1 MQARTYVQLA
11 LMMFL
16 QYFIW
21 GAWYVTMGTYLGT
34 TLKFSGPEIGLAYTT
49 ISIAAIVSPFFVGL
63 VADRFFATQKVLGS
77 LHLMGAL
84 LLYITSQLDTFGPF
98 YIVLLAYTICFMPT
112 LALTNAIAFRQ
123 MQDPGKQF
131 GPIRVLGTVGWIAV
145 GLIIGTM
152 SIEASAL
159 TFRIAA
165 ACSLLLGIYS
175 FFLPDTPPKVSGPVT
190 VRDVL
195 GLDAIAL
202 FKDRAFTTVF
212 IASVLICIPL
222 AFYYSFANPFLNDVG
237 LENAAGKMTM
247 GQMSELGFMVL
258 LPFFLTRLGV
268 KRIILLAMLCWGARY
283 LLFAYGDSSTNVWML
298 YAGILLHGICYDFF
312 FVTGQ
317 IFVDRKAPAHLR
329 SSAQGM
335 ITLATYGVGML
346 IGSWLSGEIV
356 GLYTSTGA
364 DGTQVFNWQSI
375 WLVPAIAS
383 IVVFAFFALLF
394 KEKDVPKRVEV
405 LSS

>member
-1 MQARTYVQLA
+1 MQAKTFVQLA

-34 TLKFSGPEIGLAYTT
+34 TLKFGGPEIGLAYTT

-63 VADRFFATQKVLGS
+63 VADRFFATQKVLAV
-77 LHLMGAL
+77 LHLLGAAL
-84 LLYITSQLDTFGPF
+84 LYATSQLDTFGPF
-98 YIVLLAYTICFMPT
+98 YIVLLAYTICYMPT

-123 MQDPGKQF
+123 MEDPGKQF
-131 GPIRVLGTVGWIAV
+131 GPIRVLGTIGWIAV

-152 SIEASAL
+152 NIEASAL
-159 TFRIAA
+159 TFQIAA
-165 ACSLLLGIYS
+165 ACSLLLGVYS
-175 FFLPDTPPKVSGPVT
+175 FFLPDTPPKVTGPIGI
-190 VRDVL
+190 RDVL

-202 FKDRAFTTVF
+202 FKDRAFTAVF
-212 IASVLICIPL
+212 MASVLICIPL
-222 AFYYSFANPFLNDVG
+222 AFYYSFANPFLNETG
-237 LENAAGKMTM
+237 LENAAGKMTL

-268 KRIILLAMLCWGARY
+268 KRIILLAMLCWGLRY
-283 LLFAYGDSSTNVWML
+283 LLFAYGDNGANVWML

-317 IFVDRKAPAHLR
+317 IFVDRKAPGHLR

-335 ITLATYGVGML
+335 ITLATYGIGML
-346 IGSWLSGEIV
+346 IGSWLSGVVV

-364 DGTQVFNWQSI
+364 DTVQVRDWQSI

-383 IVVFAFFALLF
+383 IVVFALFALLF
-394 KEKDVPKRVEV
+394 REKDVPKQVEV
-405 LSS
+405 HS

>member
-1 MQARTYVQLA
+1 MQAKTFIQLA

-34 TLKFSGPEIGLAYTT
+34 TLKFGGPEIGLAYTT

-63 VADRFFATQKVLGS
+63 VADRFFATQKVLGV
-77 LHLMGAL
+77 LHLLGGL
-84 LLYITSQLDTFGPF
+84 LLYATSQLDTFGPF
-98 YIVLLAYTICFMPT
+98 YIVLLAYTLCYMPT

-131 GPIRVLGTVGWIAV
+131 GPIRVLGTIGWIAV
-145 GLIIGTM
+145 GLFIGTM
-152 SIEASAL
+152 NIEASAI
-159 TFRIAA
+159 TFQIAA
-165 ACSLLLGIYS
+165 VSSLLLGVYS
-175 FFLPDTPPKVSGPVT
+175 FFLPDTPPKVSGPVR

-202 FKDRAFTTVF
+202 FKDRSFTAVF

-222 AFYYSFANPFLNDVG
+222 AFYYSFANPFLNETG
-237 LENAAGKMTM
+237 LENAAGKMTL

-268 KRIILLAMLCWGARY
+268 KRIILLAMLCWGLRY
-283 LLFAYGDSSTNVWML
+283 LLFAYGDNGSGVWML

-317 IFVDRKAPAHLR
+317 IFVDRKAPSHLR

-335 ITLATYGVGML
+335 ITLATYGIGML
-346 IGSWLSGEIV
+346 IGSWLSGIIV
-356 GLYTSTGA
+356 GLYAFTGA
-364 DGTQVFNWQSI
+364 DNVQMHNWQAI

-383 IVVFAFFALLF
+383 IIVFVLFAFLF
-394 KEKDVPKRVEV
+394 KEKDVPRQVEV
-405 LSS
+405 HS

>member
-34 TLKFSGPEIGLAYTT
+34 TLKFGGPEIGVAYTT

-63 VADRFFATQKVLGS
+63 VADRFFATQKVLGT
-77 LHLMGAL
+77 LHLIGGI
-84 LLYITSQLDTFGPF
+84 LLYITSQLNDFGPF
-98 YIVLLAYTICFMPT
+98 YITLLAYTICFMPT

-123 MQDPGKQF
+123 MEDPGKQF
-131 GPIRVLGTVGWIAV
+131 GPIRVLGTIGWITV

-152 SIEASAL
+152 NIEASAL
-159 TFRIAA
+159 TFQIAA

-175 FFLPDTPPKVSGPVT
+175 FFLPDTPPKVTGPIG

-202 FKDRAFTTVF
+202 FKDKAFTMVF

-268 KRIILLAMLCWGARY
+268 KRIILMAMLCWGLRY
-283 LLFAYGDSSTNVWML
+283 LLFAFGDNGANVWML
-298 YAGILLHGICYDFF
+298 YAGIILHGICYDFF

-346 IGSWLSGEIV
+346 IGSWLSGIIV
-356 GLYTSTGA
+356 GLYTATDANGV
-364 DGTQVFNWQSI
+364 QQYNWLNI
-375 WLVPAIAS
+375 WMVPAIAS
-383 IVVFAFFALLF
+383 IIVFALFALLF
-394 KEKDVPKRVEV
+394 KEKEAPKQVEV
-405 LSS
+405 LS

>member
-1 MQARTYVQLA
+1 
-11 LMMFL
+11 
-16 QYFIW
+16 
-21 GAWYVTMGTYLGT
+21 
-34 TLKFSGPEIGLAYTT
+34 
-49 ISIAAIVSPFFVGL
+49 
-63 VADRFFATQKVLGS
+63 
-77 LHLMGAL
+77 
-84 LLYITSQLDTFGPF
+84 
-98 YIVLLAYTICFMPT
+98 MPT

-123 MQDPGKQF
+123 MEDPGKQF
-131 GPIRVLGTVGWIAV
+131 GPIRVLGTLGWIAV

-152 SIEASAL
+152 NIEASAL
-159 TFRIAA
+159 TFQIAA
-165 ACSLLLGIYS
+165 VCSLLLGVYS
-175 FFLPDTPPKVSGPVT
+175 FFLPDTPPKVTGPVG

-202 FKDRAFTTVF
+202 FKDRAFATVF
-212 IASVLICIPL
+212 VASVLICIPL

-237 LENAAGKMTM
+237 LENAAGKMTL

-268 KRIILLAMLCWGARY
+268 KRIILLAMLCWGLRY
-283 LLFAYGDSSTNVWML
+283 LLFAYGDNGSAVWML

-335 ITLATYGVGML
+335 ITLATYGIGML
-346 IGSWLSGEIV
+346 VGSWLSGEIV
-356 GLYTSTGA
+356 GLYTVTGA
-364 DGTQVFNWQSI
+364 GGLQKINWQYV

-383 IVVFAFFALLF
+383 FVVFILFAFLF
-394 KEKDVPKRVEV
+394 KEKDVPKHVEV
-405 LSS
+405 HS

>member
-1 MQARTYVQLA
+1 MQAKTFIQLA

-21 GAWYVTMGTYLGT
+21 GSWYVTMGTYLGT
-34 TLKFSGPEIGLAYTT
+34 TLKFGGPEIGLAYTT

-63 VADRFFATQKVLGS
+63 VADRFFATQKVLGT
-77 LHLMGAL
+77 LHLLGGI
-84 LLYITSQLDTFGPF
+84 LLYATSQLDTFGPF
-98 YIVLLAYTICFMPT
+98 YIVLLAYTLCYMPT
-112 LALTNAIAFRQ
+112 LALTNALAFRQ
-123 MQDPGKQF
+123 MEDPGKQF
-131 GPIRVLGTVGWIAV
+131 GPIRVLGTLGWIAV

-152 SIEASAL
+152 NIEASAL
-159 TFRIAA
+159 TFQIAA
-165 ACSLLLGIYS
+165 ACSLLLGVYS

-190 VRDVL
+190 ARDIL

-202 FKDRAFTTVF
+202 FKDRAFATVF
-212 IASVLICIPL
+212 VASVLICIPL

-237 LENAAGKMTM
+237 LENAAGKMTL

-268 KRIILLAMLCWGARY
+268 KRIILLAMLCWGLRY
-283 LLFAYGDSSTNVWML
+283 LLFAYGDNGAGVWML

-335 ITLATYGVGML
+335 ITLATYGIGML
-346 IGSWLSGEIV
+346 IGSWLSGEVV
-356 GLYTSTGA
+356 GLYTLTGT
-364 DGTQVFNWQSI
+364 GGLQTINWQYV

-383 IVVFAFFALLF
+383 FVVFILFAFLF
-394 KEKDVPKRVEV
+394 KEQDVPKQVEV
-405 LSS
+405 HS

>member
-1 MQARTYVQLA
+1 MQAKTIVQLA
-11 LMMFL
+11 IMMFL
-16 QYFIW
+16 QYFVW

-34 TLKFSGPEIGLAYTT
+34 TLKFSGPEIGVAYTT

-63 VADRFFATQKVLGS
+63 IADRFFATQKVLGV
-77 LHLMGAL
+77 LHLVGGI
-84 LLYITSQLDTFGPF
+84 LLYATSQLQTFGPF
-98 YIVLLAYTICFMPT
+98 YAVLLAYTICYMPT

-123 MQDPGKQF
+123 MEDPGKQF
-131 GPIRVLGTVGWIAV
+131 GPIRVLGTLGWIVV

-152 SIEASAL
+152 KIEASAL
-159 TFRIAA
+159 TFQIAA
-165 ACSLLLGIYS
+165 ACSMLLGLYS
-175 FFLPDTPPKVSGPVT
+175 FLLPHTPPKVSGPVS

-222 AFYYSFANPFLNDVG
+222 AFYYSFANPFLNEVG
-237 LENAAGKMTM
+237 LENAASKMTI
-247 GQMSELGFMVL
+247 GQMSELGFMIL
-258 LPFFLTRLGV
+258 LPVFLTRLGV
-268 KRIILLAMLCWGARY
+268 KRIILLAMACWGLRY
-283 LLFAYGDSSTNVWML
+283 LLFAYGDSGANVWML
-298 YAGILLHGICYDFF
+298 YGGILLHGICYDFF

-335 ITLATYGVGML
+335 ITLATYGIGML
-346 IGSWLSGEIV
+346 IGSWLSGIIV
-356 GLYTSTGA
+356 GLYTLTSPQ
-364 DGTQVFNWQSI
+364 DVQQHNWQYI

-383 IVVFAFFALLF
+383 VVVFVFFALLF
-394 KEKDVPKRVEV
+394 REKEVPKQVEV
-405 LSS
+405 HS

>member
-21 GAWYVTMGTYLGT
+21 GSWYVTMGTYLGT

-84 LLYITSQLDTFGPF
+84 LLYLTSQLDTFGPF
-98 YIVLLAYTICFMPT
+98 YMVLLAYTICFMPT

-123 MQDPGKQF
+123 MQDPSKQF

-159 TFRIAA
+159 TFQIAA

-190 VRDVL
+190 IRDVL

-283 LLFAYGDSSTNVWML
+283 LLFAYGDNGANVWML

-317 IFVDRKAPAHLR
+317 IFVDRKAPSHLR

-346 IGSWLSGEIV
+346 IGSWMSGEIV

-364 DGTQVFNWQSI
+364 DGVQNLNWQSI

-394 KEKDVPKRVEV
+394 KEKDVPKQVEV
-405 LSS
+405 LS

>member
-1 MQARTYVQLA
+1 MQAKTYVQLA

-16 QYFIW
+16 QYFVW
-21 GAWYVTMGTYLGT
+21 GSWYVTMGTYLGT
-34 TLKFSGPEIGLAYTT
+34 TLKFGGPEIGLAYTT

-63 VADRFFATQKVLGS
+63 VADRFFATQKVLGT
-77 LHLMGAL
+77 LHLLGGI
-84 LLYITSQLDTFGPF
+84 LLYATSQLDTFGPF
-98 YIVLLAYTICFMPT
+98 YIVLLAYTLCYMPT

-123 MQDPGKQF
+123 MEDPGKQF
-131 GPIRVLGTVGWIAV
+131 GPIRVLGTLGWIAV

-152 SIEASAL
+152 NIEASAL
-159 TFRIAA
+159 TFQIAA
-165 ACSLLLGIYS
+165 ACSLLLGVYS

-190 VRDVL
+190 VRDIL

-202 FKDRAFTTVF
+202 FKDRAFATVF
-212 IASVLICIPL
+212 VASVLICIPL

-237 LENAAGKMTM
+237 LENAAGKMTL

-268 KRIILLAMLCWGARY
+268 KRIILLAMLCWGLRY
-283 LLFAYGDSSTNVWML
+283 LLFAYGDNGAGVWML

-335 ITLATYGVGML
+335 ITLATYGIGML
-346 IGSWLSGEIV
+346 IGSWLSGEVV
-356 GLYTSTGA
+356 GLYTLTGA
-364 DGTQVFNWQSI
+364 EGLQKINWQYV

-383 IVVFAFFALLF
+383 FVVFILFAFLF
-394 KEKDVPKRVEV
+394 KEKDVPKQVEV
-405 LSS
+405 LS

>member
-1 MQARTYVQLA
+1 MQVRTIVQLA
-11 LMMFL
+11 VMMFL
-16 QYFIW
+16 QYFVW

-34 TLKFSGPEIGLAYTT
+34 TLKFSGPEIGVAYTT

-63 VADRFFATQKVLGS
+63 IADRFFATQKVLGV
-77 LHLMGAL
+77 LHLIGGAL
-84 LLYITSQLDTFGPF
+84 LYATSQLQTFGLF
-98 YIVLLAYTICFMPT
+98 YGVLLAYTICYMPT

-131 GPIRVLGTVGWIAV
+131 GPIRVLGTIGWIAV

-152 SIEASAL
+152 KIEASAL
-159 TFRIAA
+159 TFQIAA
-165 ACSLLLGIYS
+165 ACSVLLGVYS
-175 FFLPDTPPKVSGPVT
+175 FTLPDTPPKVRGPVS

-222 AFYYSFANPFLNDVG
+222 AFYYSFANPFLNEVG
-237 LENAAGKMTM
+237 LENAASKMTL

-258 LPFFLTRLGV
+258 LPLFLTRLGV
-268 KRIILLAMLCWGARY
+268 KRIILLAMACWGLRY
-283 LLFAYGDSSTNVWML
+283 LLFAYGDSGSGVWML

-317 IFVDRKAPAHLR
+317 IFVDKKAPSHLR

-335 ITLATYGVGML
+335 ITLATYGIGML
-346 IGSWLSGEIV
+346 IGSWLSGIIV
-356 GLYTSTGA
+356 GMYTFSGSGDVQTH
-364 DGTQVFNWQSI
+364 NWQYI

-383 IVVFAFFALLF
+383 VIVFVFFEVIFRE
-394 KEKDVPKRVEV
+394 KEVPRQVEV
-405 LSS
+405 HT